1 MAKSMN
7 ILNDNHI
14 LLRRYDIYYN
24 TQESYYY
31 NILSHDYLN
40 DINNNIHNHNNYNRY
55 LIQHNYNSDYNLDNN
70 NSNLDNINN
79 NRYYIY
85 QDNLSP
91 MIDIKCTLCKHVQL
105 DVKLYY
111 QYIEDCVCPIC
122 LENQKWYLPCS
133 YSNQHILSCLE
144 CYCDITK
151 NYSPEKRCK
160 LCNINIEI
168 LGPKKNYNGIF
179 YAWCG
184 KC

>member
-1 MAKSMN
+1 MGRFKGF
-7 ILNDNHI
+7 
-14 LLRRYDIYYN
+14 
-24 TQESYYY
+24 ESEYKKIAVVFKFKGSEDLIKQV
-31 NILSHDYLN
+31 NMIW
-40 DINNNIHNHNNYNRY
+40 NNIV
-55 LIQHNYNSDYNLDNN
+55 LDP
-70 NSNLDNINN
+70 D
-79 NRYYIY
+79 
-85 QDNLSP
+85 
-91 MIDIKCTLCKHVQL
+91 ID
-105 DVKLYY
+105 
-111 QYIEDCVCPIC
+111 CPIC